1 MSKLFEDDKENRD
14 PNTACGVVR
23 RNSVRRKAT
32 TESPKPVLIEKK
44 KTGMEQGLVVC
55 VTNDWTGSVIG
66 ILYVCECG
74 IFYFLCEIS
83 LSISFYSCSWL
94 QIASLSILSLKSYSF
109 YQFFFKRRPLP

>member
-1 MSKLFEDDKENRD
+1 MSKLFEDDKENCD

-74 IFYFLCEIS
+74 TFYVRLVY
-83 LSISFYSCSWL
+83 LL
-94 QIASLSILSLKSYSF
+94 IAVAGYRL
-109 YQFFFKRRPLP
+109 LPFPYFH